1 MIWTGS
7 ARRLAVRSPTCWKPS
22 PRTSRPV
29 RGRMRPTGGWSVDSR
44 SAAASA
50 GLPVPSPDAAP
61 APARALLAGASRRTD
76 QAWRNPVMAS
86 PVSPATSSVG
96 SCTRCHAW
104 GRPGGDGVCAA
115 CAAWLPRGRRDG
127 RCRRCGHASRLNRD
141 ALCRPCILEIRSVD
155 LEWVIADLERR
166 THDLEPRGHQLVL
179 LLDGVRLAV
188 GWPSRKRDQRPQRV
202 RLDRRPAW
210 LRDRLPRP
218 EPADDPNICPPQI
231 PGQLVLLRLPRA
243 FLLED
248 AKRIRDRPIADMSAV
263 ERAIAEVA
271 GELGRGVGW
280 RLAAVSMARLALA
293 ARDPDE
299 RLVREEALD
308 QLPAQLCR
316 RDLAEALRRAGLLR
330 PRPGL
335 GLAPVRLAP
344 RPLAAP
350 GRLPRPAGPL

>member
-7 ARRLAVRSPTCWKPS
+7 APRLAVRSPTSWKPS
-22 PRTSRPV
+22 RRTTRPA
-29 RGRMRPTGGWSVDSR
+29 RARMRPSGGRSVGSR
-44 SAAASA
+44 SAEAKAA
-50 GLPVPSPDAAP
+50 LPGPSLDAAP
-61 APARALLAGASRRTD
+61 ARARALVGGACRRTD
-76 QAWRNPVMAS
+76 QAWRTPVMAS
-86 PVSPATSSVG
+86 PMRPARSSVG
-96 SCTRCHAW
+96 SCTRCHGW
-104 GRPGGDGVCAA
+104 GRPEGDGVCAA

-127 RCRRCGHASRLNRD
+127 CCRRCRHVSRLNRD

-202 RLDRRPAW
+202 RLDQRPAW

-263 ERAIAEVA
+263 ERAIMEVA

-316 RDLAEALRRAGLLR
+316 RDLAEAFRRSR
-330 PRPGL
+330 PAAATPGL
-335 GLAPVRLAP
+335 GLAP
-344 RPLAAP
+344 
-350 GRLPRPAGPL
+350 

>member
-61 APARALLAGASRRTD
+61 APARALLAGACHRTD

-96 SCTRCHAW
+96 SCTRCYGW

-127 RCRRCGHASRLNRD
+127 CCRRCRHVSRLNRD
-141 ALCRPCILEIRSVD
+141 ALCRPCILEVRSAD
-155 LEWVIADLERR
+155 LEWVIADLERC
-166 THDLEPRGHQLVL
+166 THHLQPRGHQLVL
-179 LLDGVRLAV
+179 LLDGVKLAA
-188 GWPSRKRDQRPQRV
+188 GQPSRKRDQRPQRV

-210 LRDRLPRP
+210 LRDRLSMP
-218 EPADDPNICPPQI
+218 EPADDPDIWCCCACPGRSSSGT
-231 PGQLVLLRLPRA
+231 PGGSVTAPSLT
-243 FLLED
+243 
-248 AKRIRDRPIADMSAV
+248 
-263 ERAIAEVA
+263 
-271 GELGRGVGW
+271 
-280 RLAAVSMARLALA
+280 
-293 ARDPDE
+293 
-299 RLVREEALD
+299 
-308 QLPAQLCR
+308 CR
-316 RDLAEALRRAGLLR
+316 RGAGDRGGGGRAW
-330 PRPGL
+330 PGCC
-335 GLAPVRLAP
+335 LAPGGGQHG
-344 RPLAAP
+344 AACP
-350 GRLPRPAGPL
+350 CGP